1 MTALTELK
9 LKLNQFSTAILTKV
23 NGKLGKTEQ
32 AADSAK
38 VGGKTPQQVVDQA
51 VAAVDAK
58 LDRVNGRVGQLPF
71 FAEDGTPMAFIASEM
86 MLQCRMGDN
95 DTDIA
100 ALKATTVSFADVFN
114 KWDRISHNATL
125 TFPANVTE
133 MNSWSYDNTTQSVA
147 STVNSGSL
155 IGLISLDRF
164 KSYTFETV
172 IKSTNNDDDAVGV
185 CAAFRKNG
193 AREYTLAVMVSP
205 GGVSPD
211 ASYRTAGNP
220 KIWCTLN
227 FNQGTANGQVVL
239 WEQEFS
245 NIRSAWNTAGSDVA
259 NGVRVKLT
267 KTEAGKL
274 RIQAFK
280 KDGSAWPTP
289 VDKTIDVPDMFKG
302 ECAIGYLAMSQ
313 PAATWENLQVPT
325 KKTDIIDTRDMS
337 VIRWDTTTGAW
348 STVGKA
354 SDLGILDR
362 GRMYRNSVAPFGTYY
377 LDLEGQLVTVGT
389 PSTGRTVAVNE
400 YVTVAVDAIKQYDL
414 STILAAQFA
423 KHDIKSAEIVVRA
436 KDTNGASPMNG
447 AYANAEAFVSYGVKD
462 ERYIVVANQSGA
474 SIDLYVKVTVQAK

>member
-1 MTALTELK
+1 MTAITELK
-9 LKLNQFSTAILTKV
+9 LKLHQFSDSILAKI

-32 AADSAK
+32 ATDSAK
-38 VGGKTPQQVVDQA
+38 VGGKTSQQVIDQA

-71 FAEDGTPMAFIASEM
+71 FSEDGTPMAFAPSEM

-95 DTDIA
+95 DTDIN
-100 ALKATTVSFADVFN
+100 ALKSTTVSFADVFN
-114 KWDRISHNATL
+114 KWDRISHNSTL
-125 TFPANVTE
+125 VFPANITE
-133 MNSWSYDNTTQSVA
+133 MNSWSYNDTTQSVA

-164 KSYTFETV
+164 KSYTFEAV
-172 IKSTNNDDDAVGV
+172 IKSTNNDDDTVGL

-193 AREYTLAVMVSP
+193 TREYTLAVMVSP
-205 GGVSPD
+205 GGVNPD
-211 ASYRTAGNP
+211 ASYRSAGNP

-227 FNQGTANGQVVL
+227 FNQGTAGGQQVL

-245 NIRSAWNTAGSDVA
+245 NIRSAWNTAGSDIA
-259 NGVRVKLT
+259 NGIRVKLT

-337 VIRWDTTTGAW
+337 VIRWDNNTSTW

-354 SDLGILDR
+354 SDFGIMDR
-362 GRMYRNSVAPFGTYY
+362 GRMYRNSVSPFGTYY
-377 LDLEGQLVTVGT
+377 LDLEGQLVTLA
-389 PSTGRTVAVNE
+389 SLAIGRTVVVNE
-400 YVTVAVDAIKQYDL
+400 YITVAVDATKQYDL
-414 STILAAQFA
+414 STLMANQFA
-423 KHDIKSAEIVVRA
+423 KHDIKTAEIVVRA